1 MRTKKNQLAKAAR
14 LCLLMQWQ
22 TAGAL
27 DGLTLQAIANKF
39 TTPPNRS
46 TILRD
51 LRDIEQIKIEAANG
65 NA

>member
-1 MRTKKNQLAKAAR
+1 MRTRKNQLAKAAR

-22 TAGAL
+22 AAGDL
-27 DGLTLQAIANKF
+27 TGLTLQAIANRF
-39 TTPPNRS
+39 TVPPNRS

-51 LRDIEQIKIEAANG
+51 LRDIEQIKIEAANV